1 MLKEYVTTFSHKK
14 FIYLMLVLIVALGID
29 NGILKINDLV
39 SNTFIPEGG
48 KLLLFAVNS
57 SLCLLLVFIILTYL
71 EASFKKNPL
80 NKKFNVELLY
90 RFSLNSLFVIATLMA
105 LLEFQQYNNSYYNI
119 SISIFIISIS
129 YGTATGFLIKL
140 ILLFIS
146 WWRSNPNFILSLF
159 ITSMILITFNLAIT
173 AIVTV
178 IKLGDRPDETRPF
191 LGGSVDISAGKY
203 VFLNN
208 IYTVTTLTSFVSFWI
223 TTTILINYYRERSLS
238 SLTYWILLG
247 LPLFYFLLNYIYP
260 FILTTLLS
268 GSLALDPISVTL
280 YLTTFLT
287 LSKPIGGLTFAIAF
301 WKISNNLG
309 YEKNIKTY
317 MIACGWGIFLIFT
330 ANQAGL
336 QTLAP
341 YPPFGLATT
350 SALILGSF
358 MMLLGVYNSAI
369 LVGNNNKLR
378 NSIRQYALESSL
390 LGVVGTSQMQKE
402 IEKTVK
408 KITRLKYQ
416 LDTDEQLPIDFDEN
430 GLKEYLGHLVTEVK
444 KHKETEK

>member
-1 MLKEYVTTFSHKK
+1 LLKEYVTTFSHKK

-29 NGILKINDLV
+29 NAILKINDLV
-39 SNTFIPEGG
+39 NKTFIPEGE

-80 NKKFNVELLY
+80 NKKFKVELLY

-105 LLEFQQYNNSYYNI
+105 LLVFQQYNNSYYNI

-208 IYTVTTLTSFVSFWI
+208 IYTVTTLT
-223 TTTILINYYRERSLS
+223 
-238 SLTYWILLG
+238 
-247 LPLFYFLLNYIYP
+247 
-260 FILTTLLS
+260 
-268 GSLALDPISVTL
+268 
-280 YLTTFLT
+280 
-287 LSKPIGGLTFAIAF
+287 
-301 WKISNNLG
+301 
-309 YEKNIKTY
+309 
-317 MIACGWGIFLIFT
+317 
-330 ANQAGL
+330 
-336 QTLAP
+336 
-341 YPPFGLATT
+341 
-350 SALILGSF
+350 
-358 MMLLGVYNSAI
+358 
-369 LVGNNNKLR
+369 
-378 NSIRQYALESSL
+378 
-390 LGVVGTSQMQKE
+390 
-402 IEKTVK
+402 
-408 KITRLKYQ
+408 
-416 LDTDEQLPIDFDEN
+416 
-430 GLKEYLGHLVTEVK
+430 
-444 KHKETEK
+444 

>member
-1 MLKEYVTTFSHKK
+1 VT
-14 FIYLMLVLIVALGID
+14 
-29 NGILKINDLV
+29 
-39 SNTFIPEGG
+39 
-48 KLLLFAVNS
+48 
-57 SLCLLLVFIILTYL
+57 
-71 EASFKKNPL
+71 
-80 NKKFNVELLY
+80 
-90 RFSLNSLFVIATLMA
+90 
-105 LLEFQQYNNSYYNI
+105 
-119 SISIFIISIS
+119 
-129 YGTATGFLIKL
+129 
-140 ILLFIS
+140 
-146 WWRSNPNFILSLF
+146 
-159 ITSMILITFNLAIT
+159 
-173 AIVTV
+173 
-178 IKLGDRPDETRPF
+178 RPDETRPF

-416 LDTDEQLPIDFDEN
+416 LETDEQLPIDFDEN

>member
-1 MLKEYVTTFSHKK
+1 ML
-14 FIYLMLVLIVALGID
+14 ILIVALGID
-29 NGILKINDLV
+29 NAILKINDLV
-39 SNTFIPEGG
+39 NKTFIPEGA

-57 SLCLLLVFIILTYL
+57 SLCLLFVFIILTYL

-80 NKKFNVELLY
+80 NKKFNLELLY

-105 LLEFQQYNNSYYNI
+105 LLVFQQYDNSYYNI
-119 SISIFIISIS
+119 SISIFIIIIS

-140 ILLFIS
+140 IILFLS
-146 WWRSNPNFILSLF
+146 WWRSNPNWVLSLF

-178 IKLGDRPDETRPF
+178 IKLGDRSDEIRPF
-191 LGGSVDISAGKY
+191 VGGAVDISAGKY

-208 IYTVTTLTSFVSFWI
+208 IYTVTTLTSFVCFWV
-223 TTTILINYYRERSLS
+223 TTAILINYYRERSFS
-238 SLTYWILLG
+238 KLTYWILLAI
-247 LPLFYFLLNYIYP
+247 PLVYFLLNYIYP
-260 FILTTLLS
+260 IILSTLLS
-268 GSLALDPISVTL
+268 GSMAIDPVTVSL

-301 WKISNNLG
+301 WKISSNLG

-317 MIACGWGIFLIFT
+317 MIVCGWGIFLIFST
-330 ANQAGL
+330 NQAGT

-350 SALILGSF
+350 TGLILGSF
-358 MMLLGVYNSAI
+358 MMLLGVYNSAV

-378 NSIRQYALESSL
+378 TSIRQYALESSL
-390 LGVVGTSQMQKE
+390 LGVVGTSQMNKE
-402 IEKTVK
+402 IAQTVK

-416 LDTDEQLPIDFDEN
+416 LETDEELPIDFDES
-430 GLKEYLGHLVTEVK
+430 GLKDYLSHLVVEVK
-444 KHKETEK
+444 KQRDKKENDSIV

>member
-1 MLKEYVTTFSHKK
+1 ML
-14 FIYLMLVLIVALGID
+14 ILIVSLGID
-29 NGILKINDLV
+29 NGILRINDLV
-39 SNTFIPEGG
+39 NKTFIPEGA

-57 SLCLLLVFIILTYL
+57 SLCLLFVFIILTYL

-80 NKKFNVELLY
+80 NKKFNLELLY
-90 RFSLNSLFVIATLMA
+90 RFSLNSLFIIATLMA
-105 LLEFQQYNNSYYNI
+105 LLVFQQYDNSYYNI
-119 SISIFIISIS
+119 SISIFIIIIS

-140 ILLFIS
+140 IMLFLS
-146 WWRSNPNFILSLF
+146 WWRSNPNWVLSLF

-178 IKLGDRPDETRPF
+178 IKLGDRSDEIRPF
-191 LGGSVDISAGKY
+191 VGGAVDISAGKY

-208 IYTVTTLTSFVSFWI
+208 IYTVTTLTSFVCFWV
-223 TTTILINYYRERSLS
+223 TTVVLINYYRERSFS
-238 SLTYWILLG
+238 KLTYWILLAI
-247 LPLFYFLLNYIYP
+247 PLVYFLLNYIYP
-260 FILTTLLS
+260 FILSTLLS
-268 GSLALDPISVTL
+268 GSMALDPVTVSL

-301 WKISNNLG
+301 WKISGNLS

-317 MIACGWGIFLIFT
+317 MIVCGWGIFLIFST
-330 ANQAGL
+330 NQAGT

-358 MMLLGVYNSAI
+358 MMLLGVYNSAV

-378 NSIRQYALESSL
+378 TSIRQYALESSL
-390 LGVVGTSQMQKE
+390 LGVVGTSQMNKE
-402 IEKTVK
+402 IAQTVK

-416 LDTDEQLPIDFDEN
+416 LETDEELPIDFDES
-430 GLKEYLGHLVTEVK
+430 GLKDYLSHLVVEVK
-444 KHKETEK
+444 KEKDKKENG

>member
-1 MLKEYVTTFSHKK
+1 ML
-14 FIYLMLVLIVALGID
+14 ILIVALGID
-29 NGILKINDLV
+29 NAILKINDLV
-39 SNTFIPEGG
+39 NKTFIPEGA

-57 SLCLLLVFIILTYL
+57 SLCLLFVFIILTYL

-80 NKKFNVELLY
+80 NKKFDLELLY

-105 LLEFQQYNNSYYNI
+105 LLVFQQYDNSYYNI
-119 SISIFIISIS
+119 SISIFIIIIS

-140 ILLFIS
+140 IMLFLS
-146 WWRSNPNFILSLF
+146 WWRSNPNWVLSLF

-178 IKLGDRPDETRPF
+178 IKLGDRSDEIRPF
-191 LGGSVDISAGKY
+191 VGGAVDISAGKY

-208 IYTVTTLTSFVSFWI
+208 IYTVTTLTSFVCFWV
-223 TTTILINYYRERSLS
+223 TTAILINYYRERSFS
-238 SLTYWILLG
+238 KLTYWILLAI
-247 LPLFYFLLNYIYP
+247 PLVYFLLNYIYP
-260 FILTTLLS
+260 FILSTLLS
-268 GSLALDPISVTL
+268 GSMALDPVTVSL

-301 WKISNNLG
+301 WKISSNLS

-317 MIACGWGIFLIFT
+317 MIVCGWGIFLIFST
-330 ANQAGL
+330 NQAGT

-358 MMLLGVYNSAI
+358 MMLLGVYNSAV

-378 NSIRQYALESSL
+378 TSIRQYALESSL
-390 LGVVGTSQMQKE
+390 LGVVGTSQMNKE
-402 IEKTVK
+402 IAQTVE

-416 LDTDEQLPIDFDEN
+416 LETDEELPIDFDES
-430 GLKEYLGHLVTEVK
+430 GLKDYLSHLIVEVK
-444 KHKETEK
+444 KEKDKKENG

>member
-1 MLKEYVTTFSHKK
+1 ML
-14 FIYLMLVLIVALGID
+14 ILIVALGID
-29 NGILKINDLV
+29 NAILKINDLV
-39 SNTFIPEGG
+39 NKTFIPEGA

-57 SLCLLLVFIILTYL
+57 SLCLLFVFIILTYL

-80 NKKFNVELLY
+80 NKKFDLELLY

-105 LLEFQQYNNSYYNI
+105 LLVFQQYDNSYYNI
-119 SISIFIISIS
+119 SISIFIIIIS

-140 ILLFIS
+140 IMLFLS
-146 WWRSNPNFILSLF
+146 WWRSNPNWVLSLF

-178 IKLGDRPDETRPF
+178 IKLGDRSDEIRPF
-191 LGGSVDISAGKY
+191 VGGAVDISAGKY

-208 IYTVTTLTSFVSFWI
+208 IYTVTTLTSFVCFWV
-223 TTTILINYYRERSLS
+223 TTAILINYYRERSFS
-238 SLTYWILLG
+238 KLTYWILLAI
-247 LPLFYFLLNYIYP
+247 PLVYFLLNYIYP
-260 FILTTLLS
+260 FILSTLLS
-268 GSLALDPISVTL
+268 GSMALDPVTVSL

-301 WKISNNLG
+301 WKISSILS

-317 MIACGWGIFLIFT
+317 MIVCGWGIFLIFST
-330 ANQAGL
+330 NQAGT

-358 MMLLGVYNSAI
+358 MMLLGVYNSAV

-378 NSIRQYALESSL
+378 TSIRQYALESSL
-390 LGVVGTSQMQKE
+390 LGAVGTSQMSKE
-402 IEKTVK
+402 IAQTVK

-416 LDTDEQLPIDFDEN
+416 LETDEELPIDFDES
-430 GLKEYLGHLVTEVK
+430 GLKDYLSHLVVEVK
-444 KHKETEK
+444 KQRDKKENDSIV

>member
-1 MLKEYVTTFSHKK
+1 
-14 FIYLMLVLIVALGID
+14 MLVLIVALGID

-39 SNTFIPEGG
+39 SKTFIPEGG

-178 IKLGDRPDETRPF
+178 IKLGDPT
-191 LGGSVDISAGKY
+191 G
-203 VFLNN
+203 
-208 IYTVTTLTSFVSFWI
+208 
-223 TTTILINYYRERSLS
+223 
-238 SLTYWILLG
+238 
-247 LPLFYFLLNYIYP
+247 
-260 FILTTLLS
+260 
-268 GSLALDPISVTL
+268 
-280 YLTTFLT
+280 
-287 LSKPIGGLTFAIAF
+287 
-301 WKISNNLG
+301 
-309 YEKNIKTY
+309 
-317 MIACGWGIFLIFT
+317 
-330 ANQAGL
+330 
-336 QTLAP
+336 
-341 YPPFGLATT
+341 
-350 SALILGSF
+350 
-358 MMLLGVYNSAI
+358 
-369 LVGNNNKLR
+369 
-378 NSIRQYALESSL
+378 
-390 LGVVGTSQMQKE
+390 
-402 IEKTVK
+402 
-408 KITRLKYQ
+408 
-416 LDTDEQLPIDFDEN
+416 
-430 GLKEYLGHLVTEVK
+430 
-444 KHKETEK
+444 

>member
-1 MLKEYVTTFSHKK
+1 ML
-14 FIYLMLVLIVALGID
+14 ILIVALGID
-29 NGILKINDLV
+29 SAILKINDLV
-39 SNTFIPEGG
+39 NKAFIPEQE
-48 KLLLFAVNS
+48 KILLFAVNS
-57 SLCLLLVFIILTYL
+57 SLGLFLVFLTLTYL

-80 NKKFNVELLY
+80 NRKFNLELLY

-105 LLEFQQYNNSYYNI
+105 LLIFQQFNNSYYNI
-119 SISIFIISIS
+119 SISIFIITIS

-140 ILLFIS
+140 IILFLS
-146 WWRSNPNFILSLF
+146 WWRSNPNWILSLF

-178 IKLGDRPDETRPF
+178 IKLSDRSDEIRQYV
-191 LGGSVDISAGKY
+191 GGAADISAGKY

-208 IYTVTTLTSFVSFWI
+208 IYTVSTLTSFVSFWI
-223 TTTILINYYRERSLS
+223 TTAILINYYRERSLS
-238 SLTYWILLG
+238 KLTYWILLAI
-247 LPLFYFLLNYIYP
+247 PLVYFLLNYIYP
-260 FILTTLLS
+260 YILTTFLS
-268 GSLALDPISVTL
+268 GSMTLDPVTVSL

-301 WKISNNLG
+301 WKISSNLG

-317 MIACGWGIFLIFT
+317 MIVCGWGIFLIFST
-330 ANQAGL
+330 NQAGT
-336 QTLAP
+336 QTIAP

-378 NSIRQYALESSL
+378 TSIRQFALESSL
-390 LGVVGTSQMQKE
+390 LGVVGTSQMNKE
-402 IEKTVK
+402 IEQTVK

-416 LDTDEQLPIDFDEN
+416 LETDEEKPIDFDEN
-430 GLKEYLGHLVTEVK
+430 GLREYLTQVVTQVK
-444 KHKETEK
+444 KEGKKENDDKPA

>member
-1 MLKEYVTTFSHKK
+1 ML
-14 FIYLMLVLIVALGID
+14 ILIVALVID
-29 NGILKINDLV
+29 NAILKINDLV
-39 SNTFIPEGG
+39 NKTFIPEQE
-48 KLLLFAVNS
+48 KILLFAVNS
-57 SLCLLLVFIILTYL
+57 SLCILLVFILLSYL

-80 NKKFNVELLY
+80 NRKFNLELLY

-105 LLEFQQYNNSYYNI
+105 LLIFQQFNNSYYNI
-119 SISIFIISIS
+119 SISIFIIIIS

-140 ILLFIS
+140 IVLFLS
-146 WWRSNPNFILSLF
+146 WWRSNPNWILSLF
-159 ITSMILITFNLAIT
+159 IASMILITFNLAIT

-178 IKLGDRPDETRPF
+178 IKLGDRSDEIRQYV
-191 LGGSVDISAGKY
+191 GGAADISAGKY

-208 IYTVTTLTSFVSFWI
+208 IYTITTLTSFVSFWV
-223 TTTILINYYRERSLS
+223 TTAILINYYRERSFS
-238 SLTYWILLG
+238 KLTYWILLAI
-247 LPLFYFLLNYIYP
+247 PLVYFLLNYIYP
-260 FILTTLLS
+260 YILTTFLS
-268 GSLALDPISVTL
+268 GSMTLDPVTVSI

-301 WKISNNLG
+301 WKISSNLG

-317 MIACGWGIFLIFT
+317 MIVCGWGIFLIFST
-330 ANQAGL
+330 NQAGT

-378 NSIRQYALESSL
+378 TSIRQFALESSL
-390 LGVVGTSQMQKE
+390 LGVVGTSQMNKE
-402 IEKTVK
+402 IEQTVK

-416 LDTDEQLPIDFDEN
+416 LETDEEKPIDFDEN
-430 GLKEYLGHLVTEVK
+430 GLREYLAQVVTQVK
-444 KHKETEK
+444 KEGKKENDDKPA